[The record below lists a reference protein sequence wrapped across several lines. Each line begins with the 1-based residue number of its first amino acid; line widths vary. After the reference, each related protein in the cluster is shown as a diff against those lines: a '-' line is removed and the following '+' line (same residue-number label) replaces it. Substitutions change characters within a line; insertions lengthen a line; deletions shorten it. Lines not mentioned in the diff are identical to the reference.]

1 MDLKWSGL
9 NWIWSDFIYLNFF
22 AESYHIYIYIYEIG
36 NLVCVWSD
44 VRELIIDD
52 LEFILDLFLHVWFH
66 FVEDFKIDFELKQ
79 FWVAF
84 ACLVLYL
91 FYMFSFTQKISI
103 LIMSP

>member
-1 MDLKWSGL
+1 MD
-9 NWIWSDFIYLNFF
+9 WIGYGVILYIWIFLQSPTIYM
-22 AESYHIYIYIYEIG
+22 YEIG
-36 NLVCVWSD
+36 NLLCVWFH
-44 VRELIIDD
+44 VRELIID
-52 LEFILDLFLHVWFH
+52 LEFILDLFLHAWFH

-91 FYMFSFTQKISI
+91 FYMFGFTQKISI